1 MMSRRHCDD
10 LANQNLVLFGP
21 GRPKYTPR
29 DWDLNNRTK
38 NVFSLNQ
45 QTLAERVIC
54 ESERLIDETKF
65 TTELNKNESDFR
77 LKERIEDIRFRQDE
91 LKKQK
96 KDAHIEEE
104 ALKVYK
110 QRTLD
115 AINTLQEI
123 AVPIC
128 QKCVIMREMRQGVDL
143 VLDDVHRE
151 LRKELDVMNGAI
163 ELLHKLMEQGV
174 EQLRRLRATIY
185 LLDRDLSNKEKSIQI
200 DEKNVELRHNQMG
213 MKVYDGTVPLDPYNN
228 TDPEWIEVTNTN
240 IENTAKEINSAQTL
254 RSYIDQ
260 VLKQAAEDIRHQVGR
275 TNAAFCKRIAEVRY
289 TKIKLENV
297 HKETVHQVNELT
309 RTVTKLE
316 KEIAEKEGYVALAQ
330 VRMAN
335 RAHRPGIELCKD
347 NVYNSLKKE
356 LAALRETVAKLDHML
371 VQSRATLRYLLN
383 TQVMQEEEI
392 NLKTN
397 SLKIDEVDCMTLRES
412 LNFQNF

>member
-1 MMSRRHCDD
+1 MSSHDKC
-10 LANQNLVLFGP
+10 LADQNLIIVP
-21 GRPKYTPR
+21 PSRPKYTPR

-38 NVFSLNQ
+38 NIFSLNQ
-45 QTLAERVIC
+45 QTLAERIIC
-54 ESERLIDETKF
+54 ESERLIDETNF

-77 LKERIEDIRFRQDE
+77 LKERISDIRFRQDE

-96 KDAHIEEE
+96 KDALIEEE

-110 QRTLD
+110 QRAMD
-115 AINTLQEI
+115 AINTLKEI
-123 AVPIC
+123 AIPLC
-128 QKCVIMREMRQGVDL
+128 QKCMILREMRQGVDL
-143 VLDDVHRE
+143 VLDDVDLELRRE
-151 LRKELDVMNGAI
+151 LSVMNGAV
-163 ELLHKLMEQGV
+163 ELLHKLMGEGV

-185 LLDRDLSNKEKSIQI
+185 LLDRDLSNKEKSVQI
-200 DEKNVELRHNQMG
+200 DEKNVEMKHNQMG
-213 MKVYDGTVPLDPYNN
+213 MKVYDGSVPLDPYNN
-228 TDPEWIEVTNTN
+228 TDPEWIKVTNTN

-260 VLKQAAEDIRHQVGR
+260 VLKQAAEDIRAQVER
-275 TNAAFCKRIAEVRY
+275 TNAAFCKRISEMRY
-289 TKIKLENV
+289 TKTKLENV

-309 RTVTKLE
+309 RNVTNLE

-330 VRMAN
+330 MRMAN

-356 LAALRETVAKLDHML
+356 LGALRETVAKLDKML

-383 TQVMQEEEI
+383 TQVMQEDEI
-392 NLKTN
+392 NLKTS

-412 LNFQNF
+412 LKFQNF

>member
-1 MMSRRHCDD
+1 MSRRHCDD
-10 LANQNLVLFGP
+10 LVNQNLVLFGP

-65 TTELNKNESDFR
+65 TTELNKNESDYR

-143 VLDDVHRE
+143 VLDDVDRE
-151 LRKELDVMNGAI
+151 LRKELDVINGAI

-185 LLDRDLSNKEKSIQI
+185 LLDRDLSNKEKSVQI

-260 VLKQAAEDIRHQVGR
+260 VLKQAAEDIRHQVDR

-289 TKIKLENV
+289 TKTKLENV